1 MYARQRQTLAE
12 LSRAYGR
19 DVKTLRALFDAYEPV
34 CGELIVPEHPVVAV
48 LDATFFTRADGILVC
63 RAERRNILWY
73 EIQSESIAA
82 YERLLGTLD
91 AAGMRFAACTID
103 GRRGVRQLLER
114 RYPGMPIQYCQFHQ
128 LMTITHKLTK
138 KPKLPAG
145 RELRSLALMLTR
157 TDRRTFTVALDAWF
171 HRWEPFLKEKSFS
184 SERRR
189 QWRYTHERLRS
200 AYFSLRR
207 NLPWLFTYQDH
218 SALCIPN
225 TTNSCDGSFSHWKNK
240 VKLHRSIEKRR
251 RKKMVDFLLEQPS

>member
-1 MYARQRQTLAE
+1 MYARQRQTLVE

-19 DVKTLRALFDAYEPV
+19 DAKTLRALFDQYEPV
-34 CGELIVPEHPVVAV
+34 RGELVVPARPVAAV
-48 LDATFFTRADGILVC
+48 LDATFFSRADGILVC
-63 RAERRNILWY
+63 RAERRNVLWH
-73 EIQSESIAA
+73 EIQSESVAA
-82 YERLLGTLD
+82 YERLLGALD

-128 LMTITHKLTK
+128 LLTITHKLTK
-138 KPKLPAG
+138 RPKLPASQ
-145 RELRSLALMLTR
+145 ELRALALTLTK
-157 TDRRTFTVALDAWF
+157 TDRSTFTAALDAWF
-171 HRWEPFLKEKSFS
+171 DRWGIFLKEKSFS
-184 SERRR
+184 SERKR

-218 SALCIPN
+218 PALRIPN

-251 RKKMVDFLLEQPS
+251 RKKMVDFLLEHQE